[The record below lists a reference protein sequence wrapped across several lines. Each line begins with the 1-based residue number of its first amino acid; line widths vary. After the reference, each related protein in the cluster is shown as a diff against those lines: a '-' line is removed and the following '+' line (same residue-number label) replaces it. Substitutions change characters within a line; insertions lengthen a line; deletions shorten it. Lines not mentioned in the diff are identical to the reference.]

1 VQGIEVFMSHS
12 KRVVFV
18 RSQRGVTMLGLLFWA
33 VLVGAASVVV
43 IKVFPVITEYQTISR
58 MVNKLAREG
67 GSTVPEIRMSFDR
80 FKTVEY
86 GIESITARDLEISK
100 EDDKVVISFAY
111 DKEIELFDPV
121 YLLLK
126 FKGRSK

>member
-1 VQGIEVFMSHS
+1 MSHS
-12 KRVVFV
+12 KRVMPG

-33 VLVGAASVVV
+33 VLVGAVSVVA

-80 FKTVEY
+80 LKTVEY
-86 GIESITARDLEISK
+86 GVESISARDLEITK

-126 FKGRSK
+126 YHGSSR

>member
-1 VQGIEVFMSHS
+1 MSHS
-12 KRVVFV
+12 KRILSG
-18 RSQRGVTMLGLLFWA
+18 RSQRGVTMFGLLFWA
-33 VLVGAASVVV
+33 VLVGAVSVVA
-43 IKVFPVITEYQTISR
+43 IKVFPVVTEYQTITR

-80 FKTVEY
+80 YSTVEY
-86 GIESITARDLEISK
+86 GVESITARDLEISK

-121 YLLLK
+121 YLVLK

>member
-1 VQGIEVFMSHS
+1 MSHS
-12 KRVVFV
+12 KRILSG
-18 RSQRGVTMLGLLFWA
+18 RSQRGVTMFGLLFWA
-33 VLVGAASVVV
+33 VLVGAVSVVA
-43 IKVFPVITEYQTISR
+43 IKLFPVVTEYQTITR

-80 FKTVEY
+80 YSTVEY
-86 GIESITARDLEISK
+86 GVESITARDLEISK

-121 YLLLK
+121 YLVLK

>member
-1 VQGIEVFMSHS
+1 MSRSTRFMPA
-12 KRVVFV
+12 RD
-18 RSQRGVTMLGLLFWA
+18 QRGITLLGLLFWA
-33 VLVGAASVVV
+33 VVATALSVVV
-43 IKVFPVITEYQTISR
+43 IKVFPVVTEYQTISR
-58 MVNKLAREG
+58 MVDKLAREG

-86 GIESITARDLEISK
+86 GVESISAQDLEITK

-111 DKEIELFDPV
+111 DKEVELFDPV

>member
-1 VQGIEVFMSHS
+1 MSRSTRFMPA
-12 KRVVFV
+12 RG
-18 RSQRGVTMLGLLFWA
+18 QRGITLLGLLFWA
-33 VLVGAASVVV
+33 VVVTALSVVV

-58 MVNKLAREG
+58 MVDKLAREG

-86 GIESITARDLEISK
+86 GVESISAQDLEITK

>member
-1 VQGIEVFMSHS
+1 MSRSNRFMSG
-12 KRVVFV
+12 R
-18 RSQRGVTMLGLLFWA
+18 RQRGITMFGLLFWA
-33 VLVGAASVVV
+33 VLVGSASVVA

-86 GIESITARDLEISK
+86 GIESITAHDLDITK
-100 EDDKVVISFAY
+100 EEDKVVISFAY
-111 DKEIELFDPV
+111 DKEIELLDPV

>member
-1 VQGIEVFMSHS
+1 MSRSNRFMSG
-12 KRVVFV
+12 R
-18 RSQRGVTMLGLLFWA
+18 RQRGITMFGLLFWA
-33 VLVGAASVVV
+33 VLVGAASVVT

-86 GIESITARDLEISK
+86 GIESITARDLEITK
-100 EDDKVVISFAY
+100 EEDKVVISFAY

>member
-1 VQGIEVFMSHS
+1 MSHS
-12 KRVVFV
+12 KRIVSG
-18 RSQRGVTMLGLLFWA
+18 RRQRGVTMLGLLFWA
-33 VLVGAASVVV
+33 VLVGAVAVVA
-43 IKVFPVITEYQTISR
+43 IKLFPVVTEYKTISR
-58 MVNKLAREG
+58 MVDKLAREG
-67 GSTVPEIRMSFDR
+67 GSTVPEIRMSFER

-86 GIESITARDLEISK
+86 GIESISARDLEISK

-111 DKEIELFDPV
+111 DKEVELFDPV

>member
-1 VQGIEVFMSHS
+1 MSHS
-12 KRVVFV
+12 KRILSS
-18 RSQRGVTMLGLLFWA
+18 RSQRGVTMFGLLFWA
-33 VLVGAASVVV
+33 VLVGAVSVVA
-43 IKVFPVITEYQTISR
+43 IKLFPVVTEYQTITR

-80 FKTVEY
+80 YSTVEY
-86 GIESITARDLEISK
+86 GVESITARDLEISK

-121 YLLLK
+121 YLVLK

>member
-1 VQGIEVFMSHS
+1 MNHS
-12 KRVVFV
+12 KRFMSG
-18 RSQRGVTMLGLLFWA
+18 RGQRGITMFGLLFWA
-33 VLVGAASVVV
+33 MLLGAVSVVA

-58 MVNKLAREG
+58 MVDKLAREG
-67 GSTVPEIRMSFDR
+67 GSTVPEIRMSFER

-86 GIESITARDLEISK
+86 GIESITAHDLEITK
-100 EDDKVVISFAY
+100 EEDKVVISFAY

>member
-1 VQGIEVFMSHS
+1 MSHS
-12 KRVVFV
+12 KRILSG
-18 RSQRGVTMLGLLFWA
+18 RRQRGVTMVGLLFWA
-33 VLVGAASVVV
+33 VLVGATSVVA
-43 IKVFPVITEYQTISR
+43 IKLFPVVTEYKTISR
-58 MVNKLAREG
+58 MVDKLAVEG
-67 GSTVPEIRMSFDR
+67 GATVPEIRMSFDR
-80 FKTVEY
+80 YKTVEY
-86 GIESITARDLEISK
+86 GVESISSHDLEISK

>member
-1 VQGIEVFMSHS
+1 MSHS
-12 KRVVFV
+12 KRVMPG
-18 RSQRGVTMLGLLFWA
+18 RRQRGITMLGLLFWA
-33 VLVGAASVVV
+33 VLVGAVSVVA
-43 IKVFPVITEYQTISR
+43 IKVFPVVTEYQTISR

-67 GSTVPEIRMSFDR
+67 GSTVPEIRASFDR

-86 GIESITARDLEISK
+86 GIESITARDLEITK

-111 DKEIELFDPV
+111 DKEVELFDPV

>member
-1 VQGIEVFMSHS
+1 MSHS
-12 KRVVFV
+12 KRILSH
-18 RSQRGVTMLGLLFWA
+18 RSQRGVTMFGLLFWA
-33 VLVGAASVVV
+33 VLVGAVSVVA
-43 IKVFPVITEYQTISR
+43 IKVFPVVTEYQTISR

-67 GSTVPEIRMSFDR
+67 GSTVPEIRMSFER

-111 DKEIELFDPV
+111 DKEIELLDPV

>member
-1 VQGIEVFMSHS
+1 MSRSNRFMSG
-12 KRVVFV
+12 R
-18 RSQRGVTMLGLLFWA
+18 RQRGITMFGLLFWA

-86 GIESITARDLEISK
+86 GIESITARDLEITK
-100 EDDKVVISFAY
+100 EEDKVVISFAY
-111 DKEIELFDPV
+111 DKEIELFEPV
-121 YLLLK
+121 YLLIK

>member
-1 VQGIEVFMSHS
+1 MNRSTRFMPA
-12 KRVVFV
+12 RG
-18 RSQRGVTMLGLLFWA
+18 QRGITLLGLLFWA
-33 VLVGAASVVV
+33 VVVTALSVVV

-58 MVNKLAREG
+58 MVDKLAREG

-86 GIESITARDLEISK
+86 GVESISAQDLEITK

>member
-1 VQGIEVFMSHS
+1 MSHS
-12 KRVVFV
+12 KRIFSG
-18 RSQRGVTMLGLLFWA
+18 RGQRGVTMLGLLFWA
-33 VLVGAASVVV
+33 VLVGSVSVVA
-43 IKVFPVITEYQTISR
+43 IKLFPVVTEYKTISR
-58 MVNKLAREG
+58 MVDKLAREG
-67 GSTVPEIRMSFDR
+67 GATVPEIRMSFER

-100 EDDKVVISFAY
+100 EEDKVVIGFAY
-111 DKEIELFDPV
+111 DKEIELFDPI

>member
-1 VQGIEVFMSHS
+1 MSHS
-12 KRVVFV
+12 KRVMPGH
-18 RSQRGVTMLGLLFWA
+18 RQRGITMLGLLFWA
-33 VLVGAASVVV
+33 VLVGAVSVVA
-43 IKVFPVITEYQTISR
+43 IKVFPVVTEYQTISR

-67 GSTVPEIRMSFDR
+67 GSTVPEIRASFDR

-86 GIESITARDLEISK
+86 GVESISARDLEITK

-111 DKEIELFDPV
+111 DKEVELFDPV

>member
-1 VQGIEVFMSHS
+1 MSHS
-12 KRVVFV
+12 TASRAG
-18 RSQRGVTMLGLLFWA
+18 RRQRGVTMLGLLFWA
-33 VLVGAASVVV
+33 VLVCAAAVVV
-43 IKVFPVITEYQTISR
+43 IKVFPVVVEYQTITR
-58 MVNKLAREG
+58 MVDKLAREG

>member
-1 VQGIEVFMSHS
+1 MSRSNRFMSG
-12 KRVVFV
+12 R
-18 RSQRGVTMLGLLFWA
+18 RQRGITMFGLLFWA
-33 VLVGAASVVV
+33 VLVGATSVVA

-58 MVNKLAREG
+58 MVDKLAREG

-86 GIESITARDLEISK
+86 GIESITARDLEITK
-100 EDDKVVISFAY
+100 EEDKVVISFAY

>member
-1 VQGIEVFMSHS
+1 MSRSNRFMSG
-12 KRVVFV
+12 R
-18 RSQRGVTMLGLLFWA
+18 RQRGITMFGLLFWA
-33 VLVGAASVVV
+33 VLVGAASVVA

-58 MVNKLAREG
+58 MVDKLAREG

-86 GIESITARDLEISK
+86 GIESITARDLEITK
-100 EDDKVVISFAY
+100 EEDKVVISFAY

>member
-1 VQGIEVFMSHS
+1 MSHS
-12 KRVVFV
+12 KRVMPG

-33 VLVGAASVVV
+33 VLVGAVSVVA

-80 FKTVEY
+80 LKTVEY
-86 GIESITARDLEISK
+86 GIESVTARDLEITK

>member
-1 VQGIEVFMSHS
+1 MSRSNRFMSG
-12 KRVVFV
+12 R
-18 RSQRGVTMLGLLFWA
+18 RQRGITMFGLLFWA

-86 GIESITARDLEISK
+86 GIESITARDLEITK
-100 EDDKVVISFAY
+100 EEDKVVISFAY

>member
-1 VQGIEVFMSHS
+1 MSHS
-12 KRVVFV
+12 KRILSG
-18 RSQRGVTMLGLLFWA
+18 RRQRGVTMLGLLFWA
-33 VLVGAASVVV
+33 VLVGATSVVA
-43 IKVFPVITEYQTISR
+43 IKLFPVVTEYKTISR
-58 MVNKLAREG
+58 MVDKLAVEG
-67 GSTVPEIRMSFDR
+67 GATVPEIRMSFDR
-80 FKTVEY
+80 YKTVEY
-86 GIESITARDLEISK
+86 GVESISSHDLEISK

>member
-1 VQGIEVFMSHS
+1 MSHS
-12 KRVVFV
+12 KRVMPG

-33 VLVGAASVVV
+33 VLVGAVSVVA

-80 FKTVEY
+80 LKTVEY
-86 GIESITARDLEISK
+86 GVESISARDLEITK

>member
-1 VQGIEVFMSHS
+1 MNHS
-12 KRVVFV
+12 KRFMTG
-18 RSQRGVTMLGLLFWA
+18 RGQRGITMIGLLFWA
-33 VLVGAASVVV
+33 MLLGAVSVVA

-58 MVNKLAREG
+58 MVDKLAREG
-67 GSTVPEIRMSFDR
+67 GSTVPEIRMSFER

-86 GIESITARDLEISK
+86 GIESITAHDLEITK
-100 EDDKVVISFAY
+100 EDEKVVISFAY

>member
-1 VQGIEVFMSHS
+1 V
-12 KRVVFV
+12 
-18 RSQRGVTMLGLLFWA
+18 
-33 VLVGAASVVV
+33 SVVA
-43 IKVFPVITEYQTISR
+43 IKVFPVVTEYQTITR

-80 FKTVEY
+80 YSTVEY
-86 GIESITARDLEISK
+86 GVESITARDLEISK

-121 YLLLK
+121 YLVLK

>member
-1 VQGIEVFMSHS
+1 MSHS
-12 KRVVFV
+12 KRILSG

-33 VLVGAASVVV
+33 VLVGAASVVA
-43 IKVFPVITEYQTISR
+43 IKLFPVVTEYKTISR
-58 MVNKLAREG
+58 MVDKLAREG

-80 FKTVEY
+80 YKTVEY
-86 GIESITARDLEISK
+86 GVESITARDLEISK

-111 DKEIELFDPV
+111 DKEIELLDPV
-121 YLLLK
+121 YLVLK